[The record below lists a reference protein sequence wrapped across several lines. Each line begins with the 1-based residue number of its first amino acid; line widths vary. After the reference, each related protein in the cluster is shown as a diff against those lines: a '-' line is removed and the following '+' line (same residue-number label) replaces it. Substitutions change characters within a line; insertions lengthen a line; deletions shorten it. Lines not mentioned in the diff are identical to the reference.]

1 MLQVTEVTTTNAFC
15 SLRDQWNRCL
25 ASSGQNTIFLT
36 WEWLFTWWETY
47 GKSDQLR
54 ILICS
59 DETGHIVGIAP
70 FYTTSE
76 RVFGFPLRT
85 LRLLG
90 SNEAC
95 SEYLDIF
102 ACPDRT
108 RDVVDAF
115 AIHMKPRMPQLD
127 VLHLLDVPDQALLD
141 SFLAQLQD
149 GARWH
154 RQEWPQTTNLFLTLP
169 ATQVAYDEAS
179 DCQKRKAT
187 LRKIRK
193 LTREHGLSCRTVEG
207 GSMLEAAFDNFVGL
221 HQKLWNDRGLPGMF
235 KRQDFRRFHRVAAQR
250 FSDSGWLRLCFLSS
264 NAMDLAALYGFQ
276 YGHKFYYYQSGFD
289 PEWRTYGVG
298 KALLYQT
305 IVDAIRNHLTEYD
318 FLRGTDD
325 YKFDFASTYRNTKEL
340 LLTRDRHVLSLY
352 LLRND
357 LRRRAKGLLKQV
369 LPAELFTRL
378 KHVRD
383 QVVLR

>member
-127 VLHLLDVPDQALLD
+127 VLHLLDVPVK
-141 SFLAQLQD
+141 S
-149 GARWH
+149 
-154 RQEWPQTTNLFLTLP
+154 
-169 ATQVAYDEAS
+169 
-179 DCQKRKAT
+179 
-187 LRKIRK
+187 
-193 LTREHGLSCRTVEG
+193 
-207 GSMLEAAFDNFVGL
+207 LEAFTDVFGKGKLGRAFY
-221 HQKLWNDRGLPGMF
+221 R
-235 KRQDFRRFHRVAAQR
+235 DFIVRV
-250 FSDSGWLRLCFLSS
+250 
-264 NAMDLAALYGFQ
+264 
-276 YGHKFYYYQSGFD
+276 
-289 PEWRTYGVG
+289 
-298 KALLYQT
+298 
-305 IVDAIRNHLTEYD
+305 
-318 FLRGTDD
+318 
-325 YKFDFASTYRNTKEL
+325 
-340 LLTRDRHVLSLY
+340 
-352 LLRND
+352 
-357 LRRRAKGLLKQV
+357 
-369 LPAELFTRL
+369 
-378 KHVRD
+378 
-383 QVVLR
+383 